1 MHEMAM
7 HRQGSWGQR
16 LTGPSRGEGP
26 QGLAYSPIKC
36 DAEGQER
43 ASREP
48 ALGALSAACCAR
60 RAGRDQHRP
69 EDDHLAIV
77 VYTKA
82 RVFSQCKP
90 GPRVNQTQTWTS
102 GFMK

>member
-1 MHEMAM
+1 MLLRKKDPRDWLFLLQSVMLRAGSE
-7 HRQGSWGQR
+7 HRAR
-16 LTGPSRGEGP
+16 TR
-26 QGLAYSPIKC
+26 K
-36 DAEGQER
+36 EGQER
-43 ASREP
+43 ESREP
-48 ALGALSAACCAR
+48 ALGALLAACCAR
-60 RAGRDQHRP
+60 RAGKDQHHP
-69 EDDHLAIV
+69 KDDHLATV